1 MVVEKVRA
9 WELLRDPEYCGNL
22 TTGRLYDLMLRAGY
36 GERAAQDAANE
47 RGWARLSANLV
58 M

>member
-1 MVVEKVRA
+1 MEKVHA
-9 WELLRDPEYCGNL
+9 WELLRDPEYCGGL
-22 TTGRLYDLMLRAGY
+22 TTGGFYDLMLRAGY
-36 GERAAQDAANE
+36 SKREAQDAANE